1 LRRALKGEASIPK
14 ILVKRILREAQSG
27 IVRYALYL
35 CFFAIGL
42 MLIGNIYIYAKGHE
56 KFKVALLLPASITD
70 GGWNAFA
77 YDGLKA
83 IEKELGA
90 KVSHIESRT
99 PTDQEAHFRDYALDG
114 YQLIFGHGF
123 EYQESAKQVA
133 PDFPETVFITST
145 GNTITDNISPI
156 VFAIEEPV
164 YLLGVIAGSM
174 TQTNKIGIVGG
185 QNISA
190 INSMF
195 SAFEEGAKSVNPDVV
210 VRRAYVGNW
219 EDIGKGKELA
229 RAHINEDSDF
239 LFQVADVAGL
249 GVFQAA
255 MEAQSDGKTVY
266 TFGVYQDQSELSP
279 TTIVAS
285 AIVTPKVFVKLA
297 KVVMEGA
304 FEPQPY
310 RFTMAEDEAL
320 TFVYNPALKDKVS
333 EATQKAVE
341 DAKAKILSG
350 ELKVEQTYLTEKE

>member
-1 LRRALKGEASIPK
+1 MKWITYTSRASIATY
-14 ILVKRILREAQSG
+14 IHL
-27 IVRYALYL
+27 L
-35 CFFAIGL
+35 CIFAIGF
-42 MLIGNIYIYAKGHE
+42 MLIGKTPLYAKGYE

-90 KVSHIESRT
+90 KISHVESRT
-99 PTDQEAHFRDYALDG
+99 PTDQEAYFRDYAMDG

-123 EYQESAKQVA
+123 GYQDPAKQVA

-145 GNTITDNISPI
+145 GNTVTDNISPI

-185 QNISA
+185 ENIAA

-195 SAFEEGAKSVNPDVV
+195 SAFEQGAKRVNPDVV

-219 EDIGKGKELA
+219 SDIGKGKELA
-229 RAHINEDSDF
+229 LAHIHEGSDF
-239 LFQVADVAGL
+239 LFPVADVAGL
-249 GVFQAA
+249 GVFQAVEA
-255 MEAQSDGKTVY
+255 AQSDGKTVY
-266 TFGVYQDQSELSP
+266 AFGVYRDQSELSP

-297 KVVMEGA
+297 KVVMEGT
-304 FEPQPY
+304 FQPHPY
-310 RFTMAEDEAL
+310 RFTMAEDEAV
-320 TFVYNPALKDKVS
+320 TYVYNPALKDKVP
-333 EATQKAVE
+333 EAVQKAVA
-341 DAKAKILSG
+341 DIKAKIITG
-350 ELKVEQTYLTEKE
+350 ELKVSQTYLTEKQK

>member
-1 LRRALKGEASIPK
+1 MKQ
-14 ILVKRILREAQSG
+14 ILFKSG
-27 IVRYALYL
+27 YGIAIYVLLL
-35 CFFAIGL
+35 CLIATGL
-42 MLIGNIYIYAKGHE
+42 IRIGNTDLFAKE
-56 KFKVALLLPASITD
+56 KPEEFKVALLLPASITD

-90 KVSHIESRT
+90 KISHIESRT
-99 PTDQEAHFRDYALDG
+99 PTDQEAHFRDYAMDG

-123 EYQESAKQVA
+123 GYQDPAKQVA

-145 GNTITDNISPI
+145 GNTVTDNISPM

-185 QNISA
+185 QNIAA

-219 EDIGKGKELA
+219 SDIGKGKELA
-229 RAHINEDSDF
+229 LAHINEGSDF
-239 LFQVADVAGL
+239 LFPVADVAGL
-249 GVFQAA
+249 GVFQAVEGA
-255 MEAQSDGKTVY
+255 RTEGKTVY
-266 TFGVYQDQSELSP
+266 TFGVYRDQSELSP

-297 KVVMEGA
+297 KVVMEQT

-310 RFTMAEDEAL
+310 RFTIETDEAI
-320 TFVYNPALKDKVS
+320 TFVYNPALKDKVP
-333 EATQKAVE
+333 EAAKKAVE
-341 DAKAKILSG
+341 AAKAKIIAG
-350 ELKVEQTYLTEKE
+350 KLKIPQTYLTEE

>member
-1 LRRALKGEASIPK
+1 MKHTFYKSGYSIATHALH
-14 ILVKRILREAQSG
+14 
-27 IVRYALYL
+27 L
-35 CFFAIGL
+35 CLFIIGF
-42 MLIGNIYIYAKGHE
+42 MLIANTHIYAKGHE

-123 EYQESAKQVA
+123 GYQEPAKQVA

-145 GNTITDNISPI
+145 GNTVTDNISPI

-164 YLLGVIAGSM
+164 YLLGIIAGLM

-195 SAFEEGAKSVNPDVV
+195 SAFEQGAKSVNSDVE

-219 EDIGKGKELA
+219 VDIGKGKELA
-229 RAHINEDSDF
+229 LAHINEGSDF
-239 LFQVADVAGL
+239 LFPVADVAGL
-249 GVFQAA
+249 GVFQAV
-255 MEAQSDGKTVY
+255 EAAQADGKGVY
-266 TFGVYQDQSELSP
+266 AFGVYRDQSTLSP

-285 AIVTPKVFVKLA
+285 AIVTPKVFVNLA
-297 KVVMEGA
+297 KVVMERT

-320 TFVYNPALKDKVS
+320 TFVYNPLLKDKVP
-333 EATQKAVE
+333 ETVQKVVA
-341 DAKAKILSG
+341 DAKAKIIAG
-350 ELKVEQTYLTEKE
+350 ELKVSQTYLEE

>member
-1 LRRALKGEASIPK
+1 MQRS
-14 ILVKRILREAQSG
+14 
-27 IVRYALYL
+27 YALRNNMTVYAFYL
-35 CFFAIGL
+35 CFFIIGFI
-42 MLIGNIYIYAKGHE
+42 LIGNANLEAKGHE

-83 IEKELGA
+83 IEKELRA
-90 KVSHIESRT
+90 EVSYVESRT

-123 EYQESAKQVA
+123 GYQDPAKQVA

-145 GNTITDNISPI
+145 GSTVTDNISPI

-174 TQTNKIGIVGG
+174 TQTDKIGIVGG
-185 QNISA
+185 ENISA

-195 SAFEEGAKSVNPDVV
+195 TAFEEGAKSVNPDVV

-219 EDIGKGKELA
+219 SDIGKGKELA
-229 RAHINEDSDF
+229 LAHINEGSDF
-239 LFQVADVAGL
+239 LFPVADVAGL
-249 GVFQAA
+249 GVFQAV
-255 MEAQSDGKTVY
+255 ETAQVSDGKTVY
-266 TFGVYQDQSELSP
+266 AFGVYRDQSELSP
-279 TTIVAS
+279 TAIVAS

-297 KVVMEGA
+297 QVVMEGT

-310 RFTMAEDEAL
+310 RFTMTEDEAL
-320 TFVYNPALKDKVS
+320 TFVYNPALKDKVP
-333 EATQKAVE
+333 ETVQKVVA
-341 DAKAKILSG
+341 DAKAKIIAG
-350 ELKVEQTYLTEKE
+350 ELKVSQTYLTETHK

>member
-1 LRRALKGEASIPK
+1 MKHIFYKSGHNIATYTRHLCLIVIGF
-14 ILVKRILREAQSG
+14 ILIANTHL
-27 IVRYALYL
+27 
-35 CFFAIGL
+35 
-42 MLIGNIYIYAKGHE
+42 YAKEHE

-99 PTDQEAHFRDYALDG
+99 PTDQEAHFRDYAMDG

-123 EYQESAKQVA
+123 GYQEPAKQVA

-145 GNTITDNISPI
+145 GNTVTDNISPI

-164 YLLGVIAGSM
+164 YLLGIIAGLM

-195 SAFEEGAKSVNPDVV
+195 SAFEQGAKSVNPDVEV
-210 VRRAYVGNW
+210 HRAYVGNW
-219 EDIGKGKELA
+219 VDIGKGKELA
-229 RAHINEDSDF
+229 LAHINEGSDF
-239 LFQVADVAGL
+239 LFPVADVAGL
-249 GVFQAA
+249 GVFQAV
-255 MEAQSDGKTVY
+255 EAAQADGKAVY
-266 TFGVYQDQSELSP
+266 AFGVYRDQSELSP

-297 KVVMEGA
+297 KVVMEQT

-320 TFVYNPALKDKVS
+320 TFVYNPVLKGKVP
-333 EATQKAVE
+333 ETVQKVVAE
-341 DAKAKILSG
+341 AKAKIIAG
-350 ELKVEQTYLTEKE
+350 DLKVSQTYLKE

>member
-1 LRRALKGEASIPK
+1 MKVIINRP
-14 ILVKRILREAQSG
+14 
-27 IVRYALYL
+27 RYGTVTFTLLL
-35 CFFAIGL
+35 CFFASGL
-42 MLIGNIYIYAKGHE
+42 TLIDNINISAKGHD

-90 KVSHIESRT
+90 KVSHTESRT

-114 YQLIFGHGF
+114 YHLIFRHGF

-145 GNTITDNISPI
+145 GNTVTDNISPI

-219 EDIGKGKELA
+219 SDIGKGKELA

-239 LFQVADVAGL
+239 LFPVADVAGL

-255 MEAQSDGKTVY
+255 LEAQSDGKTVY
-266 TFGVYQDQSELSP
+266 TFGVYRDQSELSP

-285 AIVTPKVFVKLA
+285 AIVTPKVFVSLA
-297 KVVMEGA
+297 KVVMEGT

-320 TFVYNPALKDKVS
+320 TFVYNPALKDKVPES
-333 EATQKAVE
+333 VQKAVE

-350 ELKVEQTYLTEKE
+350 ELKVEQTYLKQ

>member
-1 LRRALKGEASIPK
+1 MKQTSCKSGH
-14 ILVKRILREAQSG
+14 G
-27 IVRYALYL
+27 IVTYALYL
-35 CFFAIGL
+35 CFFAIGFI
-42 MLIGNIYIYAKGHE
+42 LIGNMHIYAKGHE

-90 KVSHIESRT
+90 KISHIESRT
-99 PTDQEAHFRDYALDG
+99 PTDQEAHFRDYAMDG

-123 EYQESAKQVA
+123 GYQDPAKQVA

-145 GNTITDNISPI
+145 GNTVTDNISPI

-164 YLLGVIAGSM
+164 YLLGVIAGLM

-195 SAFEEGAKSVNPDVV
+195 SAFEEGAKSVNPDVEI
-210 VRRAYVGNW
+210 RRAYVGNW
-219 EDIGKGKELA
+219 SDIGKGKELA
-229 RAHINEDSDF
+229 LAHINEGSDF
-239 LFQVADVAGL
+239 LFPVADVAGL
-249 GVFQAA
+249 GVFQAV
-255 MEAQSDGKTVY
+255 EAAQAEGKTVY
-266 TFGVYQDQSELSP
+266 AFGVYRDQSELSP

-297 KVVMEGA
+297 KIVMEG
-304 FEPQPY
+304 PLN
-310 RFTMAEDEAL
+310 R
-320 TFVYNPALKDKVS
+320 NPIAS
-333 EATQKAVE
+333 QWQKM
-341 DAKAKILSG
+341 KHLLSSTILC
-350 ELKVEQTYLTEKE
+350 

>member
-1 LRRALKGEASIPK
+1 MKQ
-14 ILVKRILREAQSG
+14 ILFKSG
-27 IVRYALYL
+27 YGIAIYVLLL
-35 CFFAIGL
+35 CLIATGL
-42 MLIGNIYIYAKGHE
+42 IRIGNTDLSAKGKPE
-56 KFKVALLLPASITD
+56 EFKVALLLPASITD

-90 KVSHIESRT
+90 KISHVESRT
-99 PTDQEAHFRDYALDG
+99 PTDQEAHFRDYAMDG

-123 EYQESAKQVA
+123 GYQDPAKQVA

-145 GNTITDNISPI
+145 GNTVTDNISPM

-185 QNISA
+185 QNIAA

-219 EDIGKGKELA
+219 SDIGKGKELA
-229 RAHINEDSDF
+229 LAHINEGSDF
-239 LFQVADVAGL
+239 LFPVADVAGL
-249 GVFQAA
+249 GVFQAVEGA
-255 MEAQSDGKTVY
+255 RTEGKTVY
-266 TFGVYQDQSELSP
+266 TFGVYRDQSELSP

-297 KVVMEGA
+297 KVVMEQT

-310 RFTMAEDEAL
+310 RFTIETDEAI
-320 TFVYNPALKDKVS
+320 TFVYNPALKDKVPE
-333 EATQKAVE
+333 EAKKAVE
-341 DAKAKILSG
+341 AAKAKIIAG
-350 ELKVEQTYLTEKE
+350 KLKIPQTYLTEE